1 MESDLIRQLSEMPS
15 LIRALLAD
23 VETEVVEYKEAK
35 QSFDFEKLGRYF
47 SALSNEANLR
57 NAECGWLLFG
67 VTDKREICG
76 TAYRKEKRRPS
87 IGLRSLKHKITEG
100 LNNGL
105 TFEEIYEFD
114 LDGERT
120 VAFQIP
126 PCEFASPTTWR
137 GIPWSREDSSLK
149 EMPRFKLEAIWG
161 QSRPDWSKGASF
173 EANLDDL
180 DTDAVKFACER
191 YIDKYAAKQP
201 VITSLSEEEMLRK
214 MGFLVHG
221 HVTNA
226 ALVLLGRPESAA
238 FLGGAAP
245 RITWTLYSSEGRVE
259 AYEHFD
265 PPFILQVDRV
275 LEKIR
280 NERYRYFDSQLTL
293 FPTLANKYDP
303 EVIREL
309 LHNAIAHQDYRSSGK
324 INVLEYEDRL
334 VFKNEGSFIPGSIEK
349 AIEPG
354 YKPPYYRNR
363 LLADAMVKTEMI
375 DQNAIGIRNVYE
387 IQRGRMLPLPTYDL
401 SEPSRVSVT
410 IYGRV
415 LDEAYTRLLASE
427 PDMDLETVFML
438 DLVQKGN
445 PITREQAKTLRG
457 RGLVEG
463 RYPKLT
469 LSSRVAGIIGTH
481 EEYVRQKG
489 LDASICR
496 ELIVKLLRTRSCTR
510 AEIVSAISHALPED
524 MSDEQRKKHVSYL
537 LQELRKE
544 RRIRPDGARG
554 SAKWVIDE

>member
-1 MESDLIRQLSEMPS
+1 MESDLIRQPSEMPS

-114 LDGERT
+114 LDGERV

-201 VITSLSEEEMLRK
+201 AITSLSEEEMLRK

-226 ALVLLGRPESAA
+226 ALVLLGRSESAA

-309 LHNAIAHQDYRSSGK
+309 LHNAIAHQDYRNSGK

-410 IYGRV
+410 VYGRV

-489 LDASICR
+489 LDASICK

-524 MSDEQRKKHVSYL
+524 MSGEQRKKHVSYL

>member
-1 MESDLIRQLSEMPS
+1 MIRQPSEMPS

-76 TAYRKEKRRPS
+76 TAYRKEKHRPS

-114 LDGERT
+114 LDGERV

-201 VITSLSEEEMLRK
+201 AITSLSEEEMLRK

-309 LHNAIAHQDYRSSGK
+309 LHNAIAHQDYRNSGK

-410 IYGRV
+410 VYGRV

-469 LSSRVAGIIGTH
+469 LFSRVAGIIGTH

-489 LDASICR
+489 LDASICK

-524 MSDEQRKKHVSYL
+524 MSGEQRKKHVSYL

-554 SAKWVIDE
+554 STKWVIDE

>member
-1 MESDLIRQLSEMPS
+1 MESDLIRQPSEMPS

-114 LDGERT
+114 LDGERV

-137 GIPWSREDSSLK
+137 GIPWSREDLSLK

-201 VITSLSEEEMLRK
+201 AITSLSEEEMLRK

-309 LHNAIAHQDYRSSGK
+309 LHNAIAHQDYRNSGK

-410 IYGRV
+410 VYGKV

-489 LDASICR
+489 LDASICK

-524 MSDEQRKKHVSYL
+524 MSGEQRKKHVSYL

-554 SAKWVIDE
+554 GAKWVIDE

>member
-1 MESDLIRQLSEMPS
+1 MIRPLSEMPS
-15 LIRALLAD
+15 FIRSLLAD

-35 QSFDFEKLGRYF
+35 RNYDFEKLGKYF

-67 VTDKREICG
+67 ITNKREICG
-76 TAYRKEKRRPS
+76 TSYRKEDRQPS
-87 IGLRSLKHKITEG
+87 VGLRSLKHEMADC

-105 TFEEIYEFD
+105 TFEEIYE
-114 LDGERT
+114 LDMEGKRV

-137 GIPWSREDSSLK
+137 GVPWSRENESLR

-161 QSRPDWSKGASF
+161 QSRPDWSKQVSF
-173 EANLDDL
+173 EANIGDL
-180 DTDAVKFACER
+180 DPDAVRFACDR
-191 YIDKYAAKQP
+191 YIEKYAASQP
-201 VITSLSEEEMLRK
+201 AIKSLSEKEMLSK
-214 MGFLVHG
+214 MSFLVHG

-226 ALVLLGRPESAA
+226 ALVLLGRPESSV

-245 RITWTLYSSEGRVE
+245 RITWTLYASDGRVE
-259 AYEHFD
+259 TYEHFD
-265 PPFILQVDRV
+265 PPFILQVDKV
-275 LEKIR
+275 LAKIR
-280 NERYRYFDSQLTL
+280 NERYRYFDSQVTL
-293 FPTLANKYDP
+293 FPTLGNKYDP

-309 LHNAIAHQDYRSSGK
+309 LHNAVAHQDYRNSGK

-334 VFKNEGSFIPGSIEK
+334 VFKNEGSFIPGTIEK

-363 LLADAMVKTEMI
+363 LLADAMVDTEMI

-401 SEPSRVSVT
+401 SEPNRVAVT
-410 IYGRV
+410 IYGRI

-427 PDMDLETVFML
+427 AEMDLETVFML
-438 DLVQKGN
+438 DLVQKGI
-445 PITREQAKTLRG
+445 PIAREQARALRS

-469 LSSRVAGIIGTH
+469 LSSKVAGIIGTH

-489 LDASICR
+489 LDTSICK
-496 ELIVKLLRTRSCTR
+496 ELIVKLLRTRPCTR

-524 MSDEQRKKHVSYL
+524 MDEGQRRKHVSYL

-544 RRIRPDGARG
+544 HRVQPDGARG
-554 SAKWVIDE
+554 NARWAPVD

>member
-1 MESDLIRQLSEMPS
+1 MIRQPSEMPS

-114 LDGERT
+114 LDGERV

-201 VITSLSEEEMLRK
+201 AITSLSEEEMLRK

-226 ALVLLGRPESAA
+226 ALVLLGRSESAA

-309 LHNAIAHQDYRSSGK
+309 LHNAIAHQDYRNSGK

-410 IYGRV
+410 VYGRV

-489 LDASICR
+489 LDASICK

-524 MSDEQRKKHVSYL
+524 MSGEQRKKHVSYL

>member
-1 MESDLIRQLSEMPS
+1 MESDLIRQPSEMPS

-114 LDGERT
+114 LDGERV

-126 PCEFASPTTWR
+126 PCEFVSPTTWR

-201 VITSLSEEEMLRK
+201 AITSLSEEEMLRK

-309 LHNAIAHQDYRSSGK
+309 LHNAIAHQDYRNSGK

-410 IYGRV
+410 VYGRV

-489 LDASICR
+489 LDASICK

-524 MSDEQRKKHVSYL
+524 MSGEQRKKHVSYL

>member
-1 MESDLIRQLSEMPS
+1 MIRQPSEMPS

-114 LDGERT
+114 LDGERV

-201 VITSLSEEEMLRK
+201 AITSLSEEEMLRK

-309 LHNAIAHQDYRSSGK
+309 LHNAFAHQDYRNSGK

-410 IYGRV
+410 VYGKV

-489 LDASICR
+489 LDASICK

-524 MSDEQRKKHVSYL
+524 MSGEQRKKHVSYL

-554 SAKWVIDE
+554 GAKWVIDE

>member
-1 MESDLIRQLSEMPS
+1 MESDLIRQPSEMPS

-114 LDGERT
+114 LDGERV

-201 VITSLSEEEMLRK
+201 AITSLSEEEMLRK

-309 LHNAIAHQDYRSSGK
+309 LHNAIAHQDYRNSGK

-410 IYGRV
+410 VYGKV

-445 PITREQAKTLRG
+445 PITREQAKALRG

-489 LDASICR
+489 LDASICK

-524 MSDEQRKKHVSYL
+524 MSGEQRKKHVSYL

-554 SAKWVIDE
+554 GAKWVIDE

>member
-1 MESDLIRQLSEMPS
+1 MESDLIRQPSEMPS

-114 LDGERT
+114 LDGERV

-201 VITSLSEEEMLRK
+201 AITSLSEEEMLRK

-309 LHNAIAHQDYRSSGK
+309 LHNAIAHQDYRNSGK

-410 IYGRV
+410 VYGRV

-489 LDASICR
+489 LDASICK

-524 MSDEQRKKHVSYL
+524 MSDKQRKKHVSYL

-554 SAKWVIDE
+554 STKWVIDE

>member
-1 MESDLIRQLSEMPS
+1 MESDLIRQPSEMPS

-114 LDGERT
+114 LDGERV

-137 GIPWSREDSSLK
+137 GIPWSREDLSLK

-201 VITSLSEEEMLRK
+201 AITSLSEEEMLRK

-309 LHNAIAHQDYRSSGK
+309 LHNAIAHQDYRNSGK

-410 IYGRV
+410 VYGRV

-489 LDASICR
+489 LDASICK

-524 MSDEQRKKHVSYL
+524 MSGEQRKKHVSYL